1 MFGSIWQEISCY
13 WLDLCNAPIIE
24 AAVADNVVEE
34 ASGLVAFN
42 GGGYGSGKSGK
53 SGSYYC
59 YSDCD
64 CYDWQFCNF
73 FGSSSGYSSSSS
85 GKSARARRDIANPV
99 DQKVARV
106 VVIIVHPPQGLAKVV
121 SHRSLVRVVTLTTTL
136 MMTTT
141 IITTNSA
148 EVVTVAPGDTMICS
162 DKPQV

>member
-1 MFGSIWQEISCY
+1 MV
-13 WLDLCNAPIIE
+13 
-24 AAVADNVVEE
+24 VASLESQVVTI
-34 ASGLVAFN
+34 ATVIVIATIGNFVTSSVQARVILVVPLGN
-42 GGGYGSGKSGK
+42 L
-53 SGSYYC
+53 
-59 YSDCD
+59 
-64 CYDWQFCNF
+64 
-73 FGSSSGYSSSSS
+73 
-85 GKSARARRDIANPV
+85 ARARRDIANPV

-148 EVVTVAPGDTMICS
+148 EVVTVTPTMICS